1 MIKRTDLAVEI
12 ENEPTKLHFRPRV
25 EWEVYTEMQRY
36 VIKLVSDWGRGGGS
50 GWQKH
55 YSVKTVYTHKGY
67 LTPPPPLRPPATPG
81 VMSRLL
87 NSIQARDAKD
97 SCLRTVDFSV
107 ILSQQTLY
115 VLGK

>member
-55 YSVKTVYTHKGY
+55 YFVKTVYTHKGY
-67 LTPPPPLRPPATPG
+67 LPPSPATAG
-81 VMSRLL
+81 VMNRLL